1 MNSLIQS
8 PRNVLLSLS
17 LLNASLKKK
26 IEQVEWQ
33 SYFDETTP

>member
-26 IEQVEWQ
+26 NEQVEWQ
-33 SYFDETTP
+33 SYIDETTP